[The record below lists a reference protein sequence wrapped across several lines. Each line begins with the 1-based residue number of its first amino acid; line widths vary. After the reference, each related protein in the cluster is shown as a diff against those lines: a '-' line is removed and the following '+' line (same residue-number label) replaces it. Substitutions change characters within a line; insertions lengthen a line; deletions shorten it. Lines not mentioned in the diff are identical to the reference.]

1 MHSDPASSSDEEEP
15 TEASTSTMTIQDK
28 EKIKASQQR
37 GPNWKD
43 PELQLLTDKVLGN
56 MELLSGELSYT
67 DDITN
72 SRRQEK

>member
-1 MHSDPASSSDEEEP
+1 MASASSITVPDK
-15 TEASTSTMTIQDK
+15 QK
-28 EKIKASQQR
+28 EKGTRQH

-56 MELLSGELSYT
+56 MDLLSGELSYT

-72 SRRQEK
+72 TQRQEK